1 MQQPFVEQARNI
13 LMRDLDPDF
22 IESIAVGLGWEY
34 NSLYERLADDP
45 SLIDC
50 YRDEEFNKHR
60 GDCAVRAIA
69 RAAKQNGI
77 PFEFR
82 RLDCNGQRKLLVKA
96 GRVILVQEPILTLGD
111 QPSTSDYK
119 LQLADMHGFV
129 RQLELDLGD
138 QPNRIRDWSGCL
150 LGVLLHGAAGRKFD
164 REQKSLGSVMLAVPD
179 SAYSQWVLRLDL
191 HSIAMFGRNVPQED
205 DRDPE
210 ITQGDEVVVTSKR
223 RNSEAEFG

>member
-1 MQQPFVEQARNI
+1 VQPFVEQARN
-13 LMRDLDPDF
+13 LLLRDLDPDF
-22 IESIAVGLGWEY
+22 IESVAVGLGWEY

-45 SLIDC
+45 SLMDC
-50 YRDEEFNKHR
+50 YREEEFNKRR

-69 RAAKQNGI
+69 RAAIQHGI
-77 PFEFR
+77 PHEFR

-96 GRVILVQEPILTLGD
+96 GRVILIQESILTLGD

-119 LQLADMHGFV
+119 MQLADMHGFV

-138 QPNRIRDWSGCL
+138 QPTRIRDWSGCV

-164 REQKSLGSVMLAVPD
+164 RGQKSLGSAMLAVPD
-179 SAYSQWVLRLDL
+179 SAYSQWILRLDL
-191 HSIAMFGRNVPQED
+191 HSIAMFGRNAPKD
-205 DRDPE
+205 DEVNRD
-210 ITQGDEVVVTSKR
+210 ITQDDEVVVTSKR